1 MMISSFEGHGHR
13 LALLVQHDDMM
24 MTVVMMHS
32 SGNEDH
38 FFLCHR
44 HWDLDN
50 LLQLALKSAL
60 SLGFEFR
67 SNYGACMTRTPPNR
81 TGGDLKCPA
90 SDPLEIWIIAASS
103 IATSVSTCA
112 WTTPNNIMSARPN
125 FAIELCS
132 LNALHP
138 YSMKEIAE
146 SLSKRNS

>member
-1 MMISSFEGHGHR
+1 MVIDYHF
-13 LALLVQHDDMM
+13 LFDMM
-24 MTVVMMHS
+24 MTLMMHYN
-32 SGNEDH
+32 GNEDH
-38 FFLCHR
+38 LFLCHR

-50 LLQLALKSAL
+50 LLHLALKNAL

-67 SNYGACMTRTPPNR
+67 SKYGACMTRTPPNR

-103 IATSVSTCA
+103 VATSVSICA
-112 WTTPNNIMSARPN
+112 WTTLKSIMSARTN

-132 LNALHP
+132 LNALNP

-146 SLSKRNS
+146 SLSKHNS